1 MLTGQKCARYCFF
14 SFLFF
19 SLPPTGFF
27 FSLSLY
33 LFFYYF
39 LLKGK
44 RKERGGVA
52 GWLELGCSSTYND
65 SCGRIRAGPALI
77 KAPQYAQAQA
87 EAEPVSQPE
96 RQGAET
102 RHVRSPTNRPITPH
116 LTAARN
122 QSICRE
128 GRVFHEQSRSYCTA
142 SRAQR
147 RPIIASLQSPAMQRE
162 ISTC

>member
-1 MLTGQKCARYCFF
+1 MCTLLF
-14 SFLFF
+14 FLFF

-27 FSLSLY
+27 FFSLALSLFI
-33 LFFYYF
+33 LFYF
-39 LLKGK
+39 FAKGK
-44 RKERGGVA
+44 KKGEGWG